1 MFIIQHRR
9 RRENKTDYRRRL
21 ALLSSGNMR
30 VVIRKS
36 LSGMTVQFI
45 DYDPKGDVTK
55 LTVVAAD
62 LKKFGWKL
70 HAGNLPA
77 SYLIGLIAG
86 LKAKSIGI
94 EHAVLDSGLQRS
106 TKGSRIYS
114 ALKGIVD
121 AGVDIP
127 HSADIL
133 PDAARISGDHIVKY
147 AAKLDAE
154 KKKKIFSKYI
164 HAGIGPENVSKH
176 FADVKKNIISA
187 KGVSK

>member
-9 RRENKTDYRRRL
+9 RREEKTDYRRRL
-21 ALLSSGNMR
+21 SLLSSGNMR
-30 VVIRKS
+30 VAIRRS
-36 LSGMTVQFI
+36 LSGVMVQFI
-45 DYDPKGDVTK
+45 DYDPKGDITK
-55 LTVVAAD
+55 LTTVAAD

-70 HAGNLPA
+70 HTGNLPA

-86 LKAKSIGI
+86 LKAKSMGI
-94 EHAVLDSGLQRS
+94 EHAVLDSGLQGS

-127 HSADIL
+127 HSDDIL
-133 PDAARISGDHIVKY
+133 PDAARISGDHIAKY
-147 AAKLDAE
+147 GAKLTPE
-154 KKKKIFSKYI
+154 KKKKLFSQYI
-164 HAGIGPENVSKH
+164 HAGIEPEHVSKH
-176 FADVKKNIISA
+176 FADVKKKIIDA